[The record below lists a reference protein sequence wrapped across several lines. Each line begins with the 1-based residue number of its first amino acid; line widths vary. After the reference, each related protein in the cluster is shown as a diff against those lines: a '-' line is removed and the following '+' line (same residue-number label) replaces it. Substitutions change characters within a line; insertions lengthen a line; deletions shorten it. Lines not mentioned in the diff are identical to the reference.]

1 LSDSLPSPL
10 SAAEALH
17 AAERGRALRLTGGA
31 GLLLAAAVASLLAAC
46 LIGPLP
52 VPADDV
58 LAALL
63 DLTGR
68 EGAALDPVRRTVVLE
83 LRLLRG
89 LLAFCV
95 GTALAVAGCVFQ
107 GILRN
112 PLADAFTLGV
122 STGAACGASLAIF
135 CGLAAR
141 TAFTVLGLRIGLLPL
156 AGLAGALTALAAVL
170 LLARAARGPGRETM
184 VLAGIITA
192 TFLSACIALLKAL
205 DEESTASIV
214 FWLMGSLQGR
224 GGGHLALLL
233 PYLVLGLALVWLRA
247 RDLDALSL
255 GSLQARLL
263 GVDATRARLR
273 LLVAASLLAGAAVA
287 VSGVVGFVGL
297 VVPHLARR
305 FTGAEHRPLLLVSG
319 LLGGLLLVWADVLA
333 RSALP
338 GGLEL
343 PLGVVTALLGGPFFC
358 MVLLRSRRGTA

>member
-1 LSDSLPSPL
+1 MNAAPPSQ
-10 SAAEALH
+10 SAQALM

-31 GLLLAAAVASLLAAC
+31 ALLLAAGIASLFAAC
-46 LIGPLP
+46 LIGPLAIP
-52 VPADDV
+52 FDDA
-58 LAALL
+58 LAALSS
-63 DLTGR
+63 LTGGD
-68 EGAALDPVRRTVVLE
+68 GATLDPVRRTVVLE

-89 LLAFCV
+89 VLAFCI
-95 GTALAVAGCVFQ
+95 GAALAVAGCVFQ

-122 STGAACGASLAIF
+122 STGAAFGASLAIF

-141 TAFTVLGLRIGLLPL
+141 TAFSVLGLRIGLLPL
-156 AGLAGALTALAAVL
+156 AGLAGALAALAAVL
-170 LLARAARGPGRETM
+170 LLTRAARGPGRETL
-184 VLAGIITA
+184 VLAGIVTA

-205 DEESTASIV
+205 DEESTSGIV

-233 PYLVLGLALVWLRA
+233 PYLVLGLGLIWLRA

-255 GSLQARLL
+255 GGLQARLL
-263 GVDATRARLR
+263 GVDAARARLR

-287 VSGVVGFVGL
+287 VCGVIGFVGL

-305 FTGAEHRPLLLVSG
+305 FTGAEHRPLLLISA
-319 LLGGLLLVWADVLA
+319 LLGGLLLVWADILA

-358 MVLLRSRRGTA
+358 FVLLRFQRSPA